1 MEIYR
6 VKEPF
11 VFTIFGA
18 SGDLAKLKIFPALF
32 ALAEQKRFPKDF
44 WIMGYAR
51 TKKTDTT
58 FRSDFKKSVQS
69 KYGKNWTK
77 FQENI
82 LNELLER
89 VFYFSGQYDRAEDF
103 ERYQAFLEKQTG
115 SKKVMHVVYFSVPSS
130 VFKSVVKGLASM
142 RKSKSDDIR
151 LILEKPFGDDE
162 HSAQKLFRCIGKYFS
177 EEHVYLLDHYLG
189 KKAVRSLI
197 PLRHMNRILNLMLK
211 GKEVANI
218 QISALETVGVKE
230 RIGYFDQVGT
240 LKDMIQSHLFQL
252 LALSTMSIPIG
263 RTAENIQKEKAAILS
278 ALKFVPEKKH
288 ITLGQYAGYRQENE
302 LTKNSNTPTYVALKL
317 FIDRESWYG
326 VPIFLRTGKKLH
338 EKHAYITFELKKFEF
353 KDKDQ
358 EPNRVIIELYPDEKI
373 HIRLLDEDGITS
385 RAGEIGVSKSIACQ
399 GDYCLPPHG
408 LLLLDVIR
416 GEKIHFLSFAE
427 ILASWKLIDKISEFT
442 EKEKIPVEKYKA
454 GSCGPKS
461 YQNLMKGTGFR
472 WYDLHEDK
480 CRE

>member
-6 VKEPF
+6 IKEPF
-11 VFTIFGA
+11 IFTMFGA
-18 SGDLAKLKIFPALF
+18 SGNLAKLKIFPALF
-32 ALAEQKRFPKDF
+32 ALAEQKRFSKDF

-51 TKKTDTT
+51 TQKSDNA
-58 FRSDFKKSVQS
+58 FRADFEVSVRS
-69 KYGKNWTK
+69 TYKGKWTK

-89 VFYFSGQYDRAEDF
+89 VFYFSGQYNRAGDF
-103 ERYQAFLEKQTG
+103 EKYQTFLDKRTG
-115 SKKVMHVVYFSVPSS
+115 GKKMMHVAYFSVPSS

-142 RKSKSDDIR
+142 RKSKNDNIR

-162 HSAQKLFRCIGKYFS
+162 NSAQKLFRCIVKYFS

-211 GKEVANI
+211 GREVANI
-218 QISALETVGVKE
+218 QISAFETIGVKE

-240 LKDMIQSHLFQL
+240 LKDMIQSHLLQI
-252 LALSTMSIPIG
+252 LALSTMSIPIEK
-263 RTAENIQKEKAAILS
+263 TAENIQKEKAAILS
-278 ALKFVPEKKH
+278 ALKFVPEEKH
-288 ITLGQYAGYRQENE
+288 VALGQYTGYHQESK

-317 FIDRESWYG
+317 FINRESWHG

-338 EKHAYITFELKKFEF
+338 EKHTYITIELKKFRFQGE
-353 KDKDQ
+353 DQ
-358 EPNRVIIELYPDEKI
+358 EPNRVIIELSPDEKI
-373 HIRLLDEDGITS
+373 HIRLLDEDGVTS

-408 LLLLDVIR
+408 LLFLDVIR

-427 ILASWKLIDKISEFT
+427 ILASWKLIDKISKFI

-454 GSCGPKS
+454 GSCGPRS
-461 YQNLMKGTGFR
+461 YQNLIEGTGFG
-472 WYDLHEDK
+472 WYDLYEDT
-480 CRE
+480 CRT